1 MDGGRE
7 TALQVGKLGA
17 HDRPAIACTLAVRGH
32 AHRLALIA
40 LAGGS
45 VTQIDAVRG
54 SRSWGGRSVERI
66 RFDPPRLSAD
76 SGGKIADV
84 HTD

>member
-54 SRSWGGRSVERI
+54 SRRAADLLKESDSILRGC
-66 RFDPPRLSAD
+66 PPIPV
-76 SGGKIADV
+76 GKLADV